1 MVFYDPY
8 SGYQAVFVDDA
19 YAVPIG
25 ATFPYHCRCANTQMR
40 KYSIESTFQIR
51 VIEIAALVVVV
62 VSIHAT

>member
-25 ATFPYHCRCANTQMR
+25 ATFPYHCRCVNTQMR

-51 VIEIAALVVVV
+51 KCDLC
-62 VSIHAT
+62 H